1 VVRQAI
7 AIGASSAFVL
17 TLLSG
22 IARAAPI
29 ACPEHAH
36 LEGSF
41 PPNGNEAWCE
51 MEDASGRSVKS
62 GPWMAWYENGQVRAE
77 GEYLEGRK
85 EGRWTI
91 WSPDGEVIAELLFEH
106 GIRKDPAAARPSR
119 TETTT
124 IARLPPA
131 EPEIETIEDVA
142 AHPTEGGATM
152 AEDEETDEASE
163 VTDDEDLDDEASP
176 ELQKPPP
183 EKHAPPVHT
192 VLRAKPQ
199 SFVDQLWASVTMD
212 SDLCEYELGVPFEL
226 FAPLPYFGKR
236 IAPHWWVGGSTEL
249 VLGQVLGASSA
260 PLVTDR
266 PGADIPSAASGY
278 TFLGL
283 AAFVR
288 GVFTIP
294 SGLLG
299 IMVWAK
305 GVGGAASVSGATGGH
320 PAALVML
327 EADLLLFNEHIIL
340 AGGSLG
346 VGYDM
351 QLGDPL
357 LAYAFRT
364 LGIRFTF

>member
-1 VVRQAI
+1 MGSAVLVLALLGPI
-7 AIGASSAFVL
+7 A
-17 TLLSG
+17 SG
-22 IARAAPI
+22 PPPI
-29 ACPEHAH
+29 ACPERAR
-36 LEGSF
+36 LEGTF

-51 MEDASGRSVKS
+51 IEDESGRWVKS
-62 GPWMAWYENGQVRAE
+62 GAWMAWYENGQVRAE
-77 GEYLEGRK
+77 GEYLEGKK

-91 WSPDGEVIAELLFEH
+91 WNPDGAVIAELVYEH
-106 GIRKDPAAARPSR
+106 GVLKKRSFEGRAERPEQSIAELAPR
-119 TETTT
+119 TATTT
-124 IARLPPA
+124 IAKRLPV

-142 AHPTEGGATM
+142 RHPTEGAPTM
-152 AEDEETDEASE
+152 GEGDDADEPSE
-163 VTDDEDLDDEASP
+163 VTDEEDVDDDTPP
-176 ELQKPPP
+176 EPKPPP
-183 EKHAPPVHT
+183 DKRAAPVHA
-192 VLRAKPQ
+192 VLRAKPA
-199 SFVDQLWASVTMD
+199 SFADQLWGSVTMD
-212 SDLCEYELGVPFEL
+212 SDLCEYELGIPFEL

-249 VLGQVLGASSA
+249 VLGQVLGASGGM
-260 PLVTDR
+260 DN
-266 PGADIPSAASGY
+266 AAAGY

-294 SGLLG
+294 SGLIG

-305 GVGGAASVSGATGGH
+305 GVGGSASVNGVTGGH